1 MKKASSLPAIKI
13 LVLLLIF
20 VSCKVEDKNN
30 LQVEEFIDPADSSE
44 VLYSTPSVYSDLL
57 KDKDHVENLKT
68 AIYTKGDT
76 LAFHELEEIYF
87 LSENKNDFLYTAMLM
102 ANQYQYHGAYYSCY
116 LIFSLRSN
124 NSPEKFNSLY
134 ANYNILK
141 AYEIKNKKYKQTIN
155 SIFNNQQIPTSKEY
169 WNLIY
174 EAFNKNDLV
183 LPTGSEESSSSNH
196 MNNKDPLL
204 RNFN

>member
-30 LQVEEFIDPADSSE
+30 SQVEEFIDPADSSE
-44 VLYSTPSVYSDLL
+44 VLCSTPSVYSDLL

-76 LAFHELEEIYF
+76 IAFHELEEIYF

-102 ANQYQYHGAYYSCY
+102 ANHHQYHGAYYSCY

-124 NSPEKFNSLY
+124 NSPEKFDSLY
-134 ANYNILK
+134 ANYSLLRANEL
-141 AYEIKNKKYKQTIN
+141 NKEKYSSQIN
-155 SIFNNQQIPTSKEY
+155 EVFKNQQIPTSKAY

-174 EAFNKNDLV
+174 EAFNKSDLILPAGAKSSLDPKSNDYK
-183 LPTGSEESSSSNH
+183 G
-196 MNNKDPLL
+196 PL
-204 RNFN
+204 